1 MKKILALSF
10 ALALTFSTT
19 VCAAETV
26 VPEKQ
31 FPELDTLAYC
41 AEKSLPE
48 YTSNAVAEMDG
59 VRHQAKIASGSNMV
73 TEGAETNATCIVD
86 KVGVGAIRYAQNKAA
101 EVGGTMLT
109 VVELSAPGVH
119 LENAQVALRIE
130 GVKAGDAVTAYR
142 SVKGEWVA
150 VNVTAV
156 ADDSV
161 TIDFPG
167 KGIYTFIK

>member
-1 MKKILALSF
+1 MKKFLALSF

-26 VPEKQ
+26 VPTSEYGR
-31 FPELDTLAYC
+31 LDTLAYC

-59 VRHQAKIASGSNMV
+59 VRDQAKIASGSNMV
-73 TEGAETNATCIVD
+73 TEGKETNATCVVD
-86 KVGVGAIRYAQNKAA
+86 KVDVAAIRYAQQKA
-101 EVGGTMLT
+101 EQVGGTMLT
-109 VVELSAPGVH
+109 VVALSAPGVN
-119 LENAQVALRIE
+119 LVDAQVALRIE

-142 SVKGEWVA
+142 SVEGEWVA
-150 VNVTAV
+150 VTVTAV

-161 TIDFPG
+161 TIDFPQ

>member
-1 MKKILALSF
+1 MKKFLALS
-10 ALALTFSTT
+10 LALVFTISGT

-26 VPEKQ
+26 VPTKD
-31 FPELDTLAYC
+31 FPRLDTLADC

-48 YTSNAVAEMDG
+48 YTSNAVADMDG
-59 VRHQAKIASGSNMV
+59 VRDQAKIASGSNMV
-73 TEGAETNATCIVD
+73 TEGKETNATCIVD
-86 KVGVGAIRYAQNKAA
+86 KVDVAAIRYAQKKA
-101 EVGGTMLT
+101 EQVGGTMLT
-109 VVELSAPGVH
+109 VAELSAPGVH

-142 SVKGEWVA
+142 SVSGNWVA
-150 VNVTAV
+150 VNVVAV

-161 TIDFPG
+161 TIEFPE